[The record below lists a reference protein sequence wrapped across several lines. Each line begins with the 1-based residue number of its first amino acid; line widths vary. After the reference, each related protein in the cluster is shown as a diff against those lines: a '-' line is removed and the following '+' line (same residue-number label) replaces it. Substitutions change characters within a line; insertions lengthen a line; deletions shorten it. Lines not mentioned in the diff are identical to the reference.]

1 MLNRTRFPHPKRNR
15 PEDTK
20 RTITC
25 RDCLIP
31 YTYFPDQVAGTPE
44 KCRDCKRR
52 AFLEVLQS
60 AKT

>member
-1 MLNRTRFPHPKRNR
+1 MIPSPQQNR